1 VSAEFLAVPRHG
13 LDLWFIAT
21 DAVKEGAQTAL
32 CHALLTEDERRKQQR
47 FHFERDRRRYLVTRA
62 SLRLV
67 LSRYVPLEPQR
78 WRFITN
84 DYGKPRIADS
94 ALAARLSFN
103 LSHTKG
109 LILIAVSEHDGI
121 GVDVENVSHDVALD
135 AADHFFAACEA
146 RAMRAVAPA
155 LQRQRFF
162 EYWTL
167 KEAYIKARGMGL
179 SIPLEQFRFD
189 LDADPRGI
197 GIAFVEPLNDSTASW
212 CFRQFDAGPQHLGAL
227 CLPATEGPLS
237 VCARHFSPGQGE
249 RLFSLAFRRASI
261 SPGQKS
267 ITSLSLVKQEAG
279 EGDLATSSYA

>member
-1 VSAEFLAVPRHG
+1 MSGAQFLAVPRHG
-13 LDLWFIAT
+13 IDLWFIGT
-21 DAVKEGAQTAL
+21 DAVKEGAQTAF

-47 FHFERDRRRYLVTRA
+47 FHFERDRHRYLVTRA

-67 LSRYVPLEPQR
+67 LSRYLPLEPLR

-84 DYGKPRIADS
+84 DYGKPRIADC

-103 LSHTKG
+103 LSHTEG
-109 LILIAVSEHDGI
+109 LILIAVSAHDGI
-121 GVDVENVSHDVALD
+121 GVDVENVSRDVALD
-135 AADHFFAACEA
+135 VADHFFAPWEA
-146 RAMRAVAPA
+146 RAMRALAPA

-179 SIPLEQFRFD
+179 SIPLEQFRFE

-197 GIAFVEPLNDSTASW
+197 GISFDELLNDSPASW

-227 CLPATEGPLS
+227 CLLATEVPLS
-237 VCARHFSPGQGE
+237 VCARQFSPGQGE
-249 RLFSLAFRRASI
+249 RSFSLPFRRASI
-261 SPGQKS
+261 PPGRKS
-267 ITSLSLVKQEAG
+267 VTLLSIVNQEAG
-279 EGDLATSSYA
+279 EGDLATSS